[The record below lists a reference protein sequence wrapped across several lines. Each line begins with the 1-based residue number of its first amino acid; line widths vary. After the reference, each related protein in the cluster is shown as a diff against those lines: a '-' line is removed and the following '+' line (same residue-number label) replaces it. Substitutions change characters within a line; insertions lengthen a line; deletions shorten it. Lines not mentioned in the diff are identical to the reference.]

1 MNLSENLSEDDLRAI
16 IREMLTGELSEY
28 DAIYQKEK
36 DWNQES
42 KELRALL
49 VDLLKNIENDDY
61 SEGLSKIDNVV
72 HKLQTWKRKIEKF
85 LN

>member
-1 MNLSENLSEDDLRAI
+1 MNLSEEDIRDMV
-16 IREMLTGELSEY
+16 REMLIGGIQEY
-28 DAIYQKEK
+28 DALYSKEK
-36 DWNQES
+36 EWKQES

-61 SEGLSKIDNVV
+61 IEGVSKIDTVV
-72 HKLQTWKRKIEKF
+72 NKLNTWKRKIEKF

>member
-1 MNLSENLSEDDLRAI
+1 MNNLTEEDIRAI
-16 IREMLTGELSEY
+16 VREMLTSGDLSEY
-28 DAIYQKEK
+28 DALYHKEREWK
-36 DWNQES
+36 EES

-61 SEGLSKIDNVV
+61 REGISKIDNVV
-72 HKLQTWKRKIEKF
+72 RKLQTWKRKIEKF

>member
-1 MNLSENLSEDDLRAI
+1 MNLSEEDIRAMV
-16 IREMLTGELSEY
+16 REMLTGELSEY
-28 DAIYQKEK
+28 DALYQKEK
-36 DWNQES
+36 DWSQES
-42 KELRALL
+42 TELRAML

-61 SEGLSKIDNVV
+61 REGVSKIDSVV

>member
-1 MNLSENLSEDDLRAI
+1 MNLSEDDLRAI
-16 IREMLTGELSEY
+16 VREMLTGELSEY
-28 DAIYQKEK
+28 DALYQKEK
-36 DWNQES
+36 DWSHES

-61 SEGLSKIDNVV
+61 HEGLSKIDNVV
-72 HKLQTWKRKIEKF
+72 HKLQSWKRKIERF

>member
-1 MNLSENLSEDDLRAI
+1 MEKISQDELREM
-16 IREMLTGELSEY
+16 IREMLMSGGLNEY
-28 DAIYQKEK
+28 DALYQKEK
-36 DWNQES
+36 EWKQES
-42 KELRALL
+42 KELRILL

-61 SEGLSKIDNVV
+61 VEGVQKIDNVV

>member
-1 MNLSENLSEDDLRAI
+1 MNNLSEEDIRAI
-16 IREMLTGELSEY
+16 VREMLTSGDLSEY
-28 DAIYQKEK
+28 DALYHKEK
-36 DWNQES
+36 EWKEES
-42 KELRALL
+42 RGLRTLL

-61 SEGLSKIDNVV
+61 KEGVRKIDDVV

>member
-1 MNLSENLSEDDLRAI
+1 MNNLTEEDIRAI
-16 IREMLTGELSEY
+16 VREMLTSGDLSEY
-28 DAIYQKEK
+28 DALYHKEREWK
-36 DWNQES
+36 GES

-61 SEGLSKIDNVV
+61 KEGISKIDNVV

>member
-1 MNLSENLSEDDLRAI
+1 MNNLSEEDIRAI
-16 IREMLTGELSEY
+16 VREMLTSGDLSEY
-28 DAIYQKEK
+28 DALYHKEK
-36 DWNQES
+36 EWKEES

-61 SEGLSKIDNVV
+61 KEGISKIDNVV

>member
-1 MNLSENLSEDDLRAI
+1 MNLSEEDIRDMV
-16 IREMLTGELSEY
+16 REMLTGGIQEY
-28 DAIYQKEK
+28 DALYSKEK
-36 DWNQES
+36 EWKQES

-61 SEGLSKIDNVV
+61 IEGVSKIDTVV
-72 HKLQTWKRKIEKF
+72 NKLNTWKRKIEKF